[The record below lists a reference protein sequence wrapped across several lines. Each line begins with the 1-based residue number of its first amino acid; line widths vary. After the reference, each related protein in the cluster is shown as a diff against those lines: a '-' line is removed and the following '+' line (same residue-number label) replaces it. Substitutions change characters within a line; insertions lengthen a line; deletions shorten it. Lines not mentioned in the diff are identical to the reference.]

1 MTNNRTKYLV
11 LTIFFMAIVIIQ
23 VVVPWLGYI
32 PLGAFVVGAAPTII
46 QFTVAIAAII
56 LGARWGTFIGAFWGL
71 ITLWQAWS
79 TPGTIGSLIFQ
90 NPITAIV
97 PRLLMGFLIGWL
109 FNQLLRGKSARI
121 QVVGLA
127 FLGALAALINTVG
140 VVLSTAVG
148 FKVMHTNFTGVPT
161 DNILGWLVS
170 IVAFNGIFEVITG
183 VILVTIIGKILV
195 PLAEKSGIKG

>member
-11 LTIFFMAIVIIQ
+11 MAIFFMAIVIIQ

-32 PLGAFVVGAAPTII
+32 PLGAFIVGAAPTII

-56 LGARWGTFIGAFWGL
+56 LGARWGAFMGAFWGL

-121 QVVGLA
+121 QVFGLA
-127 FLGALAALINTVG
+127 SLGALAALLNTVG

-148 FKVMHTNFTGVPT
+148 FTVMHTNFTGVPT
-161 DNILGWLVS
+161 ENILGWLVS

-183 VILVTIIGKILV
+183 AILVTIIGKILV
-195 PLAEKSGIKG
+195 PLAENSGIKG